1 MQNLNR
7 FVTYI
12 YSYLNLERDVNVG
25 FAKVDRRGDYV
36 RMEIQIRKKVL
47 EKKAGI
53 YLLAGDIMRP
63 TAILIGRIYFDTET
77 GIYKGRIP
85 VADIGGSGYSFE
97 QIIGLYIK
105 NEEEM
110 FASQWIE
117 EELRLANL
125 VFWEEETKEE
135 EIEEKT
141 EVIPMESS
149 DNKEQEMEM
158 RETEEQEMDAYNTYG
173 QFSNDEIEK
182 DPVVQM
188 EEKKITMRATEEQP
202 AYDWRYEWEKL
213 DRGPGNELV
222 LGLAL
227 WTRNKRK
234 S

>member
-63 TAILIGRIYFDTET
+63 TAILIGRIYFDKET

-188 EEKKITMRATEEQP
+188 EEEKITMRATEEQP